1 MVCSSLDSFQ
11 VLNTAA
17 WEADFGNRPEG
28 TVCTQRVDH
37 STFNMASDA
46 CCTPAPPAE
55 HIDEGKTGTIGGLPA
70 YLNNPS
76 GSAKAAIIFAPDVF
90 GYDAPLIRKLA
101 DKAAAAGFYAVIPD
115 LLKGDPYV
123 PKDPAAPFAN
133 VGPWIAIHHP
143 ELKEQG
149 VESVGIAGFCWGARV
164 AVMIGKEPDLIKAT
178 FLCHPSFT
186 TKENVTDLKVA
197 TAILASEIDDFT
209 PPSLVLE
216 FKEILDTKPFPS
228 LVKIFPGQTHGWTIR
243 YDVNDPHLVKG
254 AEEAHEDLLAFAKK
268 VLV

>member
-1 MVCSSLDSFQ
+1 
-11 VLNTAA
+11 
-17 WEADFGNRPEG
+17 
-28 TVCTQRVDH
+28 
-37 STFNMASDA
+37 MASDA
-46 CCTPAPPAE
+46 CCTPAPPAK
-55 HIDEGKTGTIGGLPA
+55 HLDEGKIGTIGGLPA

-76 GSAKAAIIFAPDVF
+76 GSAKAAIIFAPDIF
-90 GYDAPLIRKLA
+90 GYDLPLIRKLA

-133 VGPWIAIHHP
+133 FGPWIAIHHP
-143 ELKEQG
+143 DASVDVTKTIVKELKEQG

-164 AVMIGKEPDLIKAT
+164 AVMIGKEPDLLKGI
-178 FLCHPSFT
+178 FLCHPSLT

-197 TAILASEIDDFT
+197 TAILSAEIDDFT
-209 PPSLVLE
+209 PPSLALE

-243 YDVNDPHLVKG
+243 YDVKDPHQVKG
-254 AEEAHEDLLAFAKK
+254 AEEAHEDMLAFAKK